1 MSDARIDLT
10 QLPSLAELFRL
21 FNNGKHL
28 NRQSEPALWAEL
40 EREQEAYQAVFDAL
54 GYVLR
59 IDGRGFAWFHTDEAT
74 SATNK
79 ATRQLAL
86 LFMVV
91 FDTQAD
97 AGKPLMRFG
106 DWVIDSN
113 LLKTVHEQHQ
123 ELLVAEG
130 IEPEGLITLFETA
143 QRFGFAQADNGHWR
157 LLPAVCRYLDHYEE
171 LANAAKAEEAVFE
184 DNDDEGVDSL

>member
-1 MSDARIDLT
+1 MSESRIDLAR
-10 QLPSLAELFRL
+10 LPSLAELFRL

-28 NRQSEPALWAEL
+28 NRQAEPALWVEL
-40 EREQEAYQAVFDAL
+40 EREQEAYRALFTAL
-54 GYVLR
+54 GYDLR

-86 LFMVV
+86 LFMVL

-106 DWVIDSN
+106 DWVIDTP

-130 IEPEGLITLFETA
+130 IEPDGLVALFETA
-143 QRFGFAQADNGHWR
+143 QRFGFAQLDNGHWR

-171 LANAAKAEEAVFE
+171 LASAVKAEDTVLE
-184 DNDDEGVDSL
+184 NDDEGDDLL